1 MHTLWKEA
9 PFVFLSGEE
18 KEALSESCKTFEETT
33 FQTSTTSNLVLS
45 SNCFFFFWCRHP
57 FVDKLMAITE
67 PTEASTQLL
76 VLGLKLYPSN
86 MPHMLNEDLTWFMLS
101 LSRVCQNQASEKTAF
116 LAGWLKHCITWHFFT
131 WIIWRMVLSQEA
143 QCFVKV
149 SVSHCSMV
157 TPRRH
162 TPNQLVKKLTEFDLD
177 MTTKPRKAEDNFLSV
192 QWYQNTC
199 QSSN

>member
-1 MHTLWKEA
+1 M
-9 PFVFLSGEE
+9 
-18 KEALSESCKTFEETT
+18 CKKTATPNPTPCE
-33 FQTSTTSNLVLS
+33 QRLLLS
-45 SNCFFFFWCRHP
+45 SWVGRRKRLCLNHVKPLRTPLSKLPQQAILFSLQTVFFFFWCRHP
-57 FVDKLMAITE
+57 FIDKLMAITE

-116 LAGWLKHCITWHFFT
+116 LAGWLKHCITRHFFT

-162 TPNQLVKKLTEFDLD
+162 TPNQLVKKTNLIWTWH
-177 MTTKPRKAEDNFLSV
+177 DNKTSK
-192 QWYQNTC
+192 
-199 QSSN
+199 SRG